1 MRGEENVE
9 PQARKEVMRAPRKMI
24 LVFGCLE
31 PGIVGS
37 GPQYL
42 KVCDGQ
48 FVRSFI
54 LSPG

>member
-37 GPQYL
+37 GPQ
-42 KVCDGQ
+42 
-48 FVRSFI
+48 
-54 LSPG
+54 